1 MSQPLATSSP
11 IKETGTKKKVPEE
24 PNNKNK
30 LCVQCKTLTNKN
42 KSSNDKGFKCN
53 VCSHWIH
60 ARCLPWD
67 EEKIKRWIM
76 VIYTDKEDTY
86 RCSSCAVVSERL
98 KLGIDLNAKNIEK
111 NEGKIL
117 VLEDKVESQREE
129 LEKMNTEMSEVKARL
144 AEIENGLKNKTSNGV
159 EIDTD
164 KISNDVLRE
173 MSDRKFRSKNLII
186 QGVTELGTNKD
197 DTIKK
202 DAEQI
207 IEIFAHLNLDAP
219 SQESLKKTERLG
231 NHASGKIRPIKLI
244 LSDNN
249 QVDQV
254 LSKSAKLNEGRFKKI
269 RIERDL
275 TKGQRGAEGK
285 IWEECQSKNRVGR
298 EELQIRKRAF
308 KVVGRKGRKR
318 IVELPLRDNEWITEE
333 GKVSLERRDSVA
345 SEGSTRRD
353 SIIDIASPAR
363 DHNKRPR
370 SDGSTPG
377 STTKKSQKT
386 E

>member
-1 MSQPLATSSP
+1 MSQPAATSSP
-11 IKETGTKKKVPEE
+11 KKAKQPTKS
-24 PNNKNK
+24 NKICFACLK
-30 LCVQCKTLTNKN
+30 ATDRGRPGL
-42 KSSNDKGFKCN
+42 KCN
-53 VCSHWIH
+53 T
-60 ARCLPWD
+60 CLLSVH
-67 EEKIKRWIM
+67 EEC
-76 VIYTDKEDTY
+76 TTLDKEMLEMYKGLQKKGEDAY
-86 RCSSCAVVSERL
+86 ACHVCKSAVKSLNSRV
-98 KLGIDLNAKNIEK
+98 DLNTRDIKSLKEK
-111 NEGKIL
+111 NEALETKVGKH
-117 VLEDKVESQREE
+117 EE
-129 LEKMNTEMSEVKARL
+129 EMEKMNTEMSEMKARL
-144 AEIENGLKNKTSNGV
+144 AEVENGLKNKTSNGG

-254 LSKSAKLNEGRFKKI
+254 LSQSAKLNEGRFKKI

-333 GKVSLERRDSVA
+333 GKISLERRDSVA

-363 DHNKRPR
+363 DTSKRPR